1 VIAATQA
8 ADDLFDASL
17 YSGEMPEDAIGN
29 ERRVLGPP
37 GTGKTTY
44 ARNYIAAAS
53 QRYGRKGVLV
63 TSHTRTA
70 ARTLVKR
77 GIAVDLENVATLHSI
92 CYRAL
97 GKPKIADT
105 PSMLQKWSDT
115 HPEWPIIGRHPDP
128 EKAGQEGAGDRA
140 MRRINT
146 LRATMVP
153 LSQWPAGLVSFWT
166 SWSRWKTGERAMDF
180 TDLVARSLREVPIA
194 PGNPSVI
201 IADEAQ
207 DLTPLQMALLRS
219 WGKACQS
226 VLLVGDDEQSLYDY
240 AGASPLTLLTPTLP
254 QSQVRILRE
263 SKRIPANVHKYALRQ
278 WSHRLSVRF
287 PKVFLPRPE
296 PGCVQRVATGGYD
309 APGLLNRVEKHLGKS
324 KTVMILASANFAL
337 QKVLAELRRR
347 GIPFAN
353 RNRTESAPWN
363 PLGVAGH
370 GAGDRLHK
378 LCEGQSRPPER
389 LWNGR
394 DLRLWVS
401 WLEARGI
408 MKHGGKE
415 RLVDLDMDNWYGLPE
430 LADWLLPESYESF
443 CRHLKHSPAALAD
456 WWRRRVL
463 PAHELDAMF
472 AAKVVK
478 VSGKIE
484 PLTKPPSLT
493 IGTIHSVKGDQ
504 AQAVYLLPDLTN
516 RWRADYFAGGSRR
529 DGLLRMF
536 YVAATRAEEEL
547 YLCSPWRRGS
557 SIELGA
563 GCQ

>member
-1 VIAATQA
+1 MTPTHA
-8 ADDLFDASL
+8 ADDRFDAML
-17 YSGEMPEDAIGN
+17 YSGELPDDAIGN
-29 ERRVLGPP
+29 ELRVLGPP

-44 ARNYIAAAS
+44 ASNYISAS
-53 QRYGRKGVLV
+53 AQRYGRKGVLV

-77 GIAVDLENVATLHSI
+77 GIAIDLENVATLHSI

-105 PSMLQKWSDT
+105 PSMLEKWSEN
-115 HPEWPIIGRHPDP
+115 HPEWPIIGKHPDP

-140 MRRINT
+140 MRRVNT
-146 LRATMVP
+146 LRATMTP
-153 LSQWPAGLVSFWT
+153 LNEWPAGLVSFWR
-166 SWSRWKTGERAMDF
+166 SWSRWKTSERAMDF
-180 TDLVARSLREVPIA
+180 TDLVARALCEVPIA

-201 IADEAQ
+201 VADEAQ

-219 WGKACQS
+219 WAKTCRS
-226 VLLVGDDEQSLYDY
+226 LLLVGDDEQSLYDY
-240 AGASPLTLLTPTLP
+240 AGATPLTLLTPTLP
-254 QSQVRILRE
+254 ESQVRILRE

-278 WSHRLSVRF
+278 WSHRLSVRY
-287 PKVFLPRPE
+287 PKVFLPRTE

-309 APGLLNRVEKHLGKS
+309 ALGLVNRLEKHLGKS
-324 KTVMILASANFAL
+324 KTVMLLASANFAL

-353 RNRTESAPWN
+353 RNRTESSSWN

-370 GAGDRLHK
+370 GAGDRMHR
-378 LCEGQSRPPER
+378 LCSAHSRPPDR
-389 LWNGR
+389 LWEGR
-394 DLRLWVS
+394 DLKAWVS
-401 WLEARGI
+401 WLEARGVL
-408 MKHGGKE
+408 KHGGKE
-415 RLVDLDMDNWYGLPE
+415 RLSGIDGDGWYGLPLLE
-430 LADWLLPESYESF
+430 QCMLPEEYAAF
-443 CRHLKHSPAALAD
+443 CLRLRHSPAAIGD

-463 PAHELDAMF
+463 PQYEQDVHF
-472 AAKVVK
+472 AARVLQVG
-478 VSGKIE
+478 SMDQ
-484 PLTKPPSLT
+484 LTAPPQLT
-493 IGTIHSVKGDQ
+493 VGTIHSVKGDQ
-504 AQAVYLLPDLTN
+504 AQVVYLLPDLTN

-547 YLCSPWRRGS
+547 YLCAPWRRGS